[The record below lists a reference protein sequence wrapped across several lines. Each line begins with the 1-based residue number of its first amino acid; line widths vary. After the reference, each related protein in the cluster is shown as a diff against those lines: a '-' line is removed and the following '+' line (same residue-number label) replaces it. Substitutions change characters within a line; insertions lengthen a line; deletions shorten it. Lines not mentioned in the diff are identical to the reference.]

1 MKRKQNPLLSF
12 AVGVPDNPC
21 DSFSSTRT
29 ISRRRPRLRETLPPA
44 LLSSRPPSKQGWMA
58 WNLLDFGWRESEGER
73 TGAVDGG
80 KRSLYFYLLSH
91 LVVVIVMCSGPQTCN
106 LRRCRQNDG
115 SDSAAKKLQ
124 NKQCRSLLRIS
135 SLRERKRAPFLIFS
149 LFPRVTSPSR
159 SPHWQWENGGP

>member
-1 MKRKQNPLLSF
+1 MKSKQIPLLSF

-58 WNLLDFGWRESEGER
+58 WNLLDFGWRER

-106 LRRCRQNDG
+106 LRRCRQNVG
-115 SDSAAKKLQ
+115 SSSSAAKKLQ